1 MIWIIISAALGIGGG
16 LLAMSSLIVQK
27 SPNAATQLAKL
38 AQYQGYIGLTMFFWG
53 GWELFES
60 LTSMGMLSGHALS
73 WMFWL
78 LMGIADL
85 TVGIILG
92 FGLIS
97 TYAFR
102 GNAIAIEKGNA
113 LRSSLVKFQVPLG
126 ALAVLTSTGYV
137 VLYFV

>member
-1 MIWIIISAALGIGGG
+1 MIWIVISAVLGIGGG

-27 SPNAATQLAKL
+27 SPNAAAQIEKL
-38 AQYQGYIGLTMFFWG
+38 AQYQGYIGVTMFFWG
-53 GWELFES
+53 VWELFQS
-60 LTSMGMLSGHALS
+60 LTSMGLLAGHAVS
-73 WMFWL
+73 WVRL
-78 LMGIADL
+78 LMGIADF
-85 TVGIILG
+85 TVGMILG

-102 GNAIAIEKGNA
+102 GNAIAIEKGAA
-113 LRSSLVKFQVPLG
+113 LRTSLIKFQVPLG